1 MIISALALLDITGSN
16 TLARSALPNAP
27 VVRVRSKRR

>member
-1 MIISALALLDITGSN
+1 MHTTALAVFDNTHRN

-27 VVRVRSKRR
+27 VRRERRRK

>member
-1 MIISALALLDITGSN
+1 MVITALALLDITGSHS
-16 TLARSALPNAP
+16 LARSRAPNAP

>member
-16 TLARSALPNAP
+16 NLARSALPDAP